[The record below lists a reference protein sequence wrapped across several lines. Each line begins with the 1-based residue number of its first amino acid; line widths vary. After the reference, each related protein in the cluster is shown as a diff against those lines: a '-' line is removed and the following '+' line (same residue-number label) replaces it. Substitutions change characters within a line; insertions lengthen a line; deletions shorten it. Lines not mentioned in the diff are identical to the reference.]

1 MTDMSSLWN
10 YSAGGSATG
19 FASFQFYSDAG
30 RAGEIRHTASRTAF
44 CYQGVEK
51 TPWNENG
58 TFIRNHHPS
67 APCERMRES
76 FHSRRYLT

>member
-19 FASFQFYSDAG
+19 FVSFQFYSDAG

-44 CYQGVEK
+44 CYQGVEEK
-51 TPWNENG
+51 KPLE
-58 TFIRNHHPS
+58 
-67 APCERMRES
+67 
-76 FHSRRYLT
+76 